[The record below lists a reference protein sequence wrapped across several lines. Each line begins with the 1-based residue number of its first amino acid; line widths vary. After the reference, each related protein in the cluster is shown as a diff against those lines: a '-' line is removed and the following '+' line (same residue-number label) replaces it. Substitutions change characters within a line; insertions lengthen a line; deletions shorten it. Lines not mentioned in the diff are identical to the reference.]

1 MENAYSVRGVKMVDP
16 LGYHLMIEQT
26 VTIGNIIEIGVIAAG
41 AISIFVGLRSTVSN
55 IKEDV
60 QGMQTEIKKL
70 ADVITRMAVT
80 DLRLT
85 NVEQDIREMRHGKG
99 FVQESI
105 DGEYDYRGKTRK

>member
-1 MENAYSVRGVKMVDP
+1 MSEPFG
-16 LGYHLMIEQT
+16 LHLMIEQT
-26 VTIGNIIEIGVIAAG
+26 VTVGNIIEIAVIATG
-41 AISIFVGLRSTVSN
+41 GISVFVGLRSTVSN

-60 QGMQTEIKKL
+60 QGMQNEIKKL
-70 ADVITRMAVT
+70 ADIITRMAVT

-105 DGEYDYRGKTRK
+105 NGEYDYHGKTRK